1 MKVEKIIFAFW
12 NKVIREIILFSG
24 HEIALFDDYDVGG
37 HLNLIFKL
45 NIQLF
50 N

>member
-12 NKVIREIILFSG
+12 NKVIHEIILFSE
-24 HEIALFDDYDVGG
+24 HEITLFDDDDVGR
-37 HLNLIFKL
+37 HLNFIFKL